1 MRHKKLA
8 GLAVGLL
15 LVVGGLSGCHSNS
28 QSQDQH
34 AGGSKISNASKTD
47 MQNSS
52 TSSTSSSSQSTQSN
66 AQSSSAT
73 NNQSSTS
80 NNSGTSNQAAGSSR
94 IDSLNHELIQ
104 KLGNVTL
111 PTSDGLT
118 THNGKLNVRYSG
130 NQANYQILYSVG
142 NHALDL
148 NATQVTKQTPYAS
161 FQKKTYGST
170 SAAAGA
176 IDYTKPS
183 QNKGLPKVK
192 LSNKVTGYENAG
204 GGQHYL
210 LWNEDNWSLAVHGS
224 VVNHTD
230 PKPTAVQT
238 VKLLESYKL
247 PVPNSYGA
255 IQFNVHAAK
264 DHLRDQSISW
274 QDGQTVYTLKGTDI
288 NTAITMAASVK

>member
-15 LVVGGLSGCHSNS
+15 LVVGSLSGCNSNKQS
-28 QSQDQH
+28 QSQH
-34 AGGSKISNASKTD
+34 SSSSKISNASKMD

-52 TSSTSSSSQSTQSN
+52 SSNQST
-66 AQSSSAT
+66 T
-73 NNQSSTS
+73 N
-80 NNSGTSNQAAGSSR
+80 SSR
-94 IDSLNHELIQ
+94 IDSLNHDLTQ
-104 KLGNVTL
+104 KLGNVKL
-111 PTSDGLT
+111 PTNDGLT
-118 THNGKLNVRYSG
+118 THNGKLNIRYSG
-130 NQANYQILYSVG
+130 KQANYQILYSVG
-142 NHALDL
+142 NQALDL
-148 NATQVTKQTPYAS
+148 NATQTAKQPPYAS

-238 VKLLESYKL
+238 VKLLESYTL